1 MHQMALKET
10 PQFFKGAFGI
20 LKPTTLNS
28 NRLETLQPFLLLVLL
43 EVPHQAFLMSFPRV

>member
-28 NRLETLQPFLLLVLL
+28 NRLEALQPFLFLVLL
-43 EVPHQAFLMSFPRV
+43 GAPQQAFLMNFPRV